1 MNVLEDRQQLG
12 VALRFGPDR
21 HNLAPTGN
29 AYVAT
34 DGTLWHEFVT
44 MDVDDVTYWLT
55 TRPDPKARFN
65 RDPAKRYSKV
75 KDPAERDHYFS

>member
-12 VALRFGPDR
+12 QALRYGPDR

-29 AYVAT
+29 AYVAV

-44 MDVDDVTYWLT
+44 MDVDDMNVWLT
-55 TRPDPKARFN
+55 TRPNPKVRFN
-65 RDPAKRYSKV
+65 RDPVRNFTMV
-75 KDPAERDHYFS
+75 KDPDERDTYFG